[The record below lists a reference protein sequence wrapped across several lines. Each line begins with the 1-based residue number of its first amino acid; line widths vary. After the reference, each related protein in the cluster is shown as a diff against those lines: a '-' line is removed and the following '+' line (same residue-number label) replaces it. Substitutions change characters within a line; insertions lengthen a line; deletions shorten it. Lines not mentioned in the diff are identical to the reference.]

1 MTTVYQTQPDITPFP
16 VRKNLL
22 AALRMIKTEW
32 LMFVKI
38 LALACFVMAVIL
50 YVFRI
55 ETPEHPN
62 QTVNPLFGL
71 VNLFVQPWLAVSLF
85 RYLSMGEQPKLWVP
99 PYQKNMW
106 SYMWRQFLVIVV
118 TFVPATIA
126 GIVLGLFLPRFAAII
141 IAMIIIGAATLLTAR
156 FSLVAPAAAVD
167 GEKHLIASWHETR
180 GQILRITLFRF
191 LFALM
196 LLVPFILV
204 VIVTSLVATI
214 SGPAAFVVSSWFLLM
229 VQISTMQILDALIY
243 AHFRGKPEVVQD
255 VA

>member
-32 LMFVKI
+32 FMFVKI
-38 LALACFVMAVIL
+38 LALACFVMAVVL

-62 QTVNPLFGL
+62 QSVNPLFGL
-71 VNLFVQPWLAVSLF
+71 LNLFVQPWLAVSLF
-85 RYLSMGEQPKLWVP
+85 RYLMMNEKPLFWVP
-99 PYQKNMW
+99 RYQENMW
-106 SYMWRQFLVIVV
+106 SYMWRQFLVILV
-118 TFVPATIA
+118 TFIPATIL
-126 GIVLGLFLPRFAAII
+126 GILLGLFVSKFAAII
-141 IAMIIIGAATLLTAR
+141 IGLLIVGAATLVTAR

-167 GEKHLIASWHETR
+167 GEKHLMASWHETR
-180 GQILRITLFRF
+180 GQIFRITMFRF

-196 LLVPFILV
+196 LLVPFLLV

-214 SGPAAFVVSSWFLLM
+214 SAPAAFVISSWFLLI
-229 VQISTMQILDALIY
+229 VQISAMQILDALIY
-243 AHFRGKPEVVQD
+243 AHFRGKPEVVQHD
-255 VA
+255 A